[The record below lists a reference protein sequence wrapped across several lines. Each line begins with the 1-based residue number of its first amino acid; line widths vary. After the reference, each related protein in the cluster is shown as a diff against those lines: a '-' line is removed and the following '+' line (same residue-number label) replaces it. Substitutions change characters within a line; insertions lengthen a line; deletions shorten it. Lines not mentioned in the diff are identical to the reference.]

1 MKGKTEVV
9 SEFFTKSLIKISVQV
24 KYLTNLPLRPVPF
37 EDEQI
42 I

>member
-1 MKGKTEVV
+1 MNGKREVV
-9 SEFFTKSLIKISVQV
+9 SEVFTKSFIKISVQV
-24 KYLTNLPLRPVPF
+24 KYLTNLSLRPVPF